1 MKRIKQ
7 HFMIDSPPVIFVFP
21 FVLGMALQWIIPAF
35 AIPWWAGTSL
45 GFVCIIPAFIILTAA
60 RKAFREHRTTMLPN
74 HRSRKLLVK
83 GPFCYTRNPLYLG
96 IILLYAGI
104 AFGTGSVWSL
114 LFLPLVII
122 WLYYV
127 AILPEEKKL
136 EQQFGEKY
144 IRYKKSVPRWL

>member
-1 MKRIKQ
+1 MKRIQ
-7 HFMIDSPPVIFVFP
+7 QYFMIDSPPVVFVFP
-21 FVLGMALQWIIPAF
+21 FALGKALQWIIPIF
-35 AIPWWAGTSL
+35 AIPWVAGISL
-45 GFVCIIPAFIILTAA
+45 GFVCIIPAIIILIAA

-83 GPFCYTRNPLYLG
+83 GPFRYTRNPLYLG
-96 IILLYAGI
+96 IILLYAGL

-127 AILPEEKKL
+127 AIFPEEKNL
-136 EQQFGEKY
+136 EQQFGEEY
-144 IRYKKSVPRWL
+144 IRYKKSVRRWL